1 MKVFLKGQ
9 IDDADVMQKIEEEQ
23 GKIERSDLQA
33 TVNAQIN
40 LNSNL
45 SSLNGLNESIISG
58 EATTDDVLNLMNSM
72 PDFLEQMQEL
82 GFVISDFD
90 MDGMADNVD
99 MIQTAI
105 GKTKYKE
112 LTKFLDQNKN
122 ASQAQKMWNI
132 MNTGLKG
139 ITAADHDLKNSALY
153 DLVKGGGYSDEAVI
167 KTDMMLDNGLIS
179 DNASSIQ
186 AMLNSLDTDV
196 KIKTK
201 LEDFQ
206 QTMTG
211 LDSVTTAIS
220 EMNDTGNISAE
231 TIQAMKQAGIEYND
245 LLFETE
251 SGIKINTSAAEELTD
266 SLANAGI
273 AMADVTKNEY
283 ATQIRKNTSEM
294 QKMVDE
300 YNEAHGTAHTLAGV
314 LMDVGKYGSEFADV
328 FALDSVNQGLHS
340 TIDTLSSLQ
349 GELRNSID
357 LFSKLQEAQSSA
369 NPSDNYNTIT
379 SAGETAK
386 ELWDQGWTGK
396 DDFTS
401 FAELISPNWDQ
412 ENETF
417 DEWAE
422 NAVVNFEQN
431 YEKVKKYLTEDA
443 SGLYTFLDDAE
454 AQGFYKDTGNGMELV
469 VDDLDAFADS
479 LGISTSLAEQFM
491 FALSDIGMNVEFD
504 SVTDKFR

>member
-1 MKVFLKGQ
+1 
-9 IDDADVMQKIEEEQ
+9 MQ
-23 GKIERSDLQA
+23 R
-33 TVNAQIN
+33 
-40 LNSNL
+40 
-45 SSLNGLNESIISG
+45 
-58 EATTDDVLNLMNSM
+58 
-72 PDFLEQMQEL
+72 
-82 GFVISDFD
+82 
-90 MDGMADNVD
+90 
-99 MIQTAI
+99 
-105 GKTKYKE
+105 
-112 LTKFLDQNKN
+112 
-122 ASQAQKMWNI
+122 
-132 MNTGLKG
+132 
-139 ITAADHDLKNSALY
+139 
-153 DLVKGGGYSDEAVI
+153 
-167 KTDMMLDNGLIS
+167 
-179 DNASSIQ
+179 
-186 AMLNSLDTDV
+186 
-196 KIKTK
+196 
-201 LEDFQ
+201 
-206 QTMTG
+206 
-211 LDSVTTAIS
+211 
-220 EMNDTGNISAE
+220 
-231 TIQAMKQAGIEYND
+231 
-245 LLFETE
+245 
-251 SGIKINTSAAEELTD
+251 
-266 SLANAGI
+266 
-273 AMADVTKNEY
+273 
-283 ATQIRKNTSEM
+283 
-294 QKMVDE
+294 MVDE

-357 LFSKLQEAQSSA
+357 LFSKLQAAQSSA

-401 FAELISPNWDQ
+401 FAELIAPNWDQ

-504 SVTDKFR
+504 SITDKFR